1 MRLAALRF
9 DLFARHLAA
18 SKRPILVGPWRAEV
32 GFECLYWLPFLTWFR
47 DRYRI
52 PPERLIAWSRGG
64 ASAWYGMGQSL
75 ELYGQMSPDEIRVLT
90 LQAAARTGSTKQMAV
105 EPWERALVALTGAQ
119 SGTKPLW
126 LHPAW
131 MYRLLAPFWQDKASP
146 QLMDRYTKVQ
156 VMKPPPV
163 PANLQLP
170 PSYVAVRFYARPTW
184 APNEEQMGW
193 MRGLVERLAKKQP
206 VILLNSGHRLDDHA
220 DLMVEDK
227 AKNIHSLDA
236 ILTPQNN
243 LAVISAV
250 LGRAQGFVG
259 TYGGLAQL
267 GLRMGVPSVSCYT
280 HWGGT
285 AAAHLTLS
293 QRLSLAMGVPF
304 HVCRPQEAQ
313 HWEGLLG

>member
-1 MRLAALRF
+1 MNLTQLRF

-32 GFECLYWLPFLTWFR
+32 GFEALYWLPFLTWFR
-47 DRYRI
+47 KHYHID
-52 PPERLIAWSRGG
+52 PARLIAWSRGG
-64 ASAWYGMGQSL
+64 ASAWYGVDRYL
-75 ELYGQMSPDEIRVLT
+75 ELYEQMSPDEIRLLT
-90 LQAAARTGSTKQMAV
+90 LQTAAKTGSTKQMAV
-105 EPWERALVALTGAQ
+105 EPWERALVTLAGSQLGIH
-119 SGTKPLW
+119 PLW

-131 MYRLLAPFWQDKASP
+131 MYRLLAPFWLDKAAP
-146 QLMDRYTKVQ
+146 TLMDRYTRVA
-156 VMKPPPV
+156 VMKPPPL
-163 PANLQLP
+163 PPNLQLP
-170 PSYVAVRFYARPTW
+170 PSFVAVRFYARPTF

-193 MRGLVERLAKKQP
+193 MRDLVYRLAKKQP
-206 VILLNSGHRLDDHA
+206 VVLLNSGHRLDDHA

-227 AKNIHSLDA
+227 AKNIHSLDS

-250 LGRAQGFVG
+250 LGRAKGFVG

-267 GLRMGVPSVSCYT
+267 GLRMGVPSISCYT

-293 QRLSLAMGVPF
+293 QRLSLSMGVPF
-304 HVCRPQEAQ
+304 HVCRPQEAE
-313 HWEGLLG
+313 HWAGLLG